1 LTMISLNRFSCR
13 MRLLQPQMG
22 TPAQSIHRNR
32 RRRIDMKKA
41 MMITLS
47 AVTMIMA
54 VGNARAEMPTDAK
67 KTAYFVGKAA
77 SQLPPGYVTEEF
89 PPEAGNSHRVRYS
102 ILSRGLHPDRTGSGE
117 VLSNA
122 QKIVTRKAW
131 SDYEGISAY
140 VCRGA

>member
-41 MMITLS
+41 MMVTLS

-77 SQLPPGYVTEEF
+77 SQLPPGYITEEVLRKLAAATGCDTPF
-89 PPEAGNSHRVRYS
+89 LVEDFIQTERDQEQYF
-102 ILSRGLHPDRTGSGE
+102 RT
-117 VLSNA
+117 
-122 QKIVTRKAW
+122 QKK
-131 SDYEGISAY
+131 
-140 VCRGA
+140 